1 MGHRRKSREIALQGL
16 YMFDTVEKSPEELK
30 KLAWIEDEVSQEIAD
45 FAKQLISGTIS
56 NIAEIDALI
65 VKHAKNWKF
74 ERIAAIDK
82 SILRMS
88 IYALVYLKTIP
99 VAVTINEA
107 IELGKIYGGE
117 NSAQFINGI
126 LDAVNKSVVN

>member
-1 MGHRRKSREIALQGL
+1 MGHIRKSREIALQGL